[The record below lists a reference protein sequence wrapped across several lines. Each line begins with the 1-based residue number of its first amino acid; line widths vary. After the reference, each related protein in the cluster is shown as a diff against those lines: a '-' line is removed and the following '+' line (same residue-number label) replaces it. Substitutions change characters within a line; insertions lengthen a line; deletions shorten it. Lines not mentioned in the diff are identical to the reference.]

1 MFGKLPAARNLQFN
15 TKSRDALRLKL
26 QRAEDAICERYPT
39 FVRLRWMM
47 DIIVILNWWA
57 TREESIV
64 SLRHPSIHPSSRWVK
79 LESRRGCIHIADQRE
94 IRYSGLQMITRS
106 SSRTTTWQINIAE
119 MNNNSIS
126 LFFCNSLQ
134 TATEIISRIVTTTSD
149 KLIVDQLL
157 CCPNSW
163 NIVNYR
169 LITKP
174 GPPSA
179 E

>member
-1 MFGKLPAARNLQFN
+1 MWEVSDFCSSP
-15 TKSRDALRLKL
+15 
-26 QRAEDAICERYPT
+26 
-39 FVRLRWMM
+39 M
-47 DIIVILNWWA
+47 DDGYIIVILNWWA